1 MSRLGAILFRLFVMV
16 VGYGCAAL
24 AASLFLHVVAWPAI
38 SDDMGEPP
46 WSLMGGIFFS
56 VPLMG
61 ILIGGFAFF
70 PALVVLAVA
79 EYFRLRDWLSYAI
92 AGGVAALG
100 AYGIL
105 WQGMATFQ
113 DVDMAVSGDGQLPLA
128 AEPAALA
135 WGVTAGIVG
144 ALVYWL
150 VAGRSA
156 GRWLE

>member
-1 MSRLGAILFRLFVMV
+1 LSRLGAIVLRLFVMV

-24 AASLFLHVVAWPAI
+24 AASLFLHIVAWPAI
-38 SDDMGEPP
+38 AGDMGEPP

-61 ILIGGFAFF
+61 IFIAGFAFF
-70 PALVVLAVA
+70 PALVVLAIA

-105 WQGMATFQ
+105 WQGAATFQ

-135 WGVTAGIVG
+135 WGVAAGIAG
-144 ALVYWL
+144 GLVYWL

-156 GRWLE
+156 GRWRE